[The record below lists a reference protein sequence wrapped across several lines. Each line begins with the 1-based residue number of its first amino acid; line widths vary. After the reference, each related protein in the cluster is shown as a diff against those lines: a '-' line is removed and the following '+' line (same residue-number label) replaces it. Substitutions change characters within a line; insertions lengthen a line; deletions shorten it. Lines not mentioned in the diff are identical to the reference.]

1 MDLDSTQSHPLSNW
15 PRPLAFAFSGG
26 AAYGA
31 TQVGMLRALD
41 EAGIVPDLIVGTSVG
56 ALNGVRYAA
65 DPAGAI
71 AALTDL
77 WGSLSGTGVFGGK
90 SRAGTI
96 LSALRNGLNR
106 NAAGLCSPEPLRKL
120 IDGNIAVERLEQLTI
135 PTAVVATDALV
146 GAPKLLT
153 QGAIGP
159 ALQATSAIPGVF
171 PPVKIEGC
179 FYLDGGV
186 TANVPVRQAFAF
198 GAKSVVVLDASPASM
213 PGTLPHS
220 IFGSMMHASMIMLR
234 NQRADAVDDL
244 IGRHPILHL
253 PQVTPTTQSSF
264 DFDNSFELIS
274 AGHHGVA
281 EFLEKLPS
289 LTDATRTPTS
299 RPSSSASPVP
309 APPPPTAAD
318 ATPQMPGQGDSQRPS
333 ASVNQ

>member
-15 PRPLAFAFSGG
+15 PRPLAFVFSGG
-26 AAYGA
+26 AAFGA
-31 TQVGMLRALD
+31 TQVGMLRALN

-71 AALTDL
+71 GALTDL

-96 LSALRNGLNR
+96 LSAVRNGLNR

-120 IDGNIAVERLEQLTI
+120 IDANISVERIEQLTI

-146 GAPKLLT
+146 GQPKLLT
-153 QGAIGP
+153 QGDIAP
-159 ALQATSAIPGVF
+159 ALQATAAIPGVF

-198 GAKSVVVLDASPASM
+198 GAKSVVVLDANPATM

-220 IFGSMMHASMIMLR
+220 VLGTVMHASMIMLR

-264 DFDNSFELIS
+264 DFDNSFDLIA
-274 AGHHGVA
+274 AGHRGVG

-289 LTDATRTPTS
+289 LTDASRGTAPKQAATP
-299 RPSSSASPVP
+299 P
-309 APPPPTAAD
+309 PPPPTAAD
-318 ATPQMPGQGDSQRPS
+318 VQTQPNQPDQPGGSRPS
-333 ASVNQ
+333 ASANL